1 MGRPLREPYGSGR
14 LPAVFCYVEFEFELA
29 FKTRRAKMNFQHVE
43 NLLIRFRGQDVN
55 IKTMSGGVYEGKI
68 TDVTNDYVTLKVK
81 AGDNETDQVIV
92 MLHSIESILPQD
104 ST

>member
-1 MGRPLREPYGSGR
+1 
-14 LPAVFCYVEFEFELA
+14 
-29 FKTRRAKMNFQHVE
+29 MNFQHVE

-92 MLHSIESILPQD
+92 MLHGIESILPRD